1 MESYLWVVLLQK
13 TRNGAQRAFIV
24 ALLILLGWGA
34 AAPARA
40 TGPSGPDLS
49 AAGAI
54 LIDLDTGQVL
64 YEKNADTQFFPASTT
79 KIMTALVALER
90 GKLDDVITCGESVRS
105 VDGSRIYLEVGEQET
120 LRDLLYAMMLSSAND
135 AAVAIAEHYGGTV
148 EKFVEL
154 MNAKAAE
161 LGAKNTHFVT
171 PNGLHDPAHVTT
183 AHDLAIITRAAMQ
196 NPVFAQI
203 VNTREHDMPWPAK
216 NSIRQLY
223 NINDLLYS
231 FDGAIGVK
239 SGYTTQAQHTL
250 VGAAARSGMRLLSVT
265 LRSDL
270 AHRYADARALLAWG
284 FERFKP
290 QVVVERGANVGA
302 LTVRTQ
308 RIPLVTVD
316 RIIYDAYDAAGDP
329 PRLETKLVLSPRM
342 GLPKRGQIVGR
353 LDLLADGQ
361 LITSAPVAAAADA
374 KAVPLWAWFAAGGL
388 VGTGWQM
395 RQFAIR
401 RRQRRLFAKRKRKR
415 LH

>member
-1 MESYLWVVLLQK
+1 MELYFRVVLLQIK
-13 TRNGAQRAFIV
+13 RTGAQRALIV
-24 ALLILLGWGA
+24 ALLILLSFCA
-34 AAPARA
+34 VAPARA
-40 TGPSGPDLS
+40 DKPSEPDLS

-54 LIDLDTGQVL
+54 LVDLDTGQVL
-64 YEKNADTQFFPASTT
+64 YEKNADTPFYPASTT
-79 KIMTALVALER
+79 KIMTALLALER
-90 GKLDDVITCGESVRS
+90 GKLDDVITCGESVRN

-148 EKFVEL
+148 ERFVAL

-161 LGAKNTHFVT
+161 LGATNTHFVT
-171 PNGLHDPAHVTT
+171 PNGLHNPAHVTT
-183 AHDLAIITRAAMQ
+183 ARDLAVIARAAMQ

-203 VNTREHDMPWPAK
+203 VSTREHDMPWPVK
-216 NSIRQLY
+216 NSTRQLY

-239 SGYTTQAQHTL
+239 TGYTTQAHHTL
-250 VGAAARSGMRLLSVT
+250 VGAAARNGMRLLSVT

-270 AHRYADARALLAWG
+270 SHRFADARALLTWG
-284 FERFKP
+284 FEHFRP

-316 RIIYDAYDAAGDP
+316 RVTYDAAGDP
-329 PRLETKLVLSPRM
+329 PGLETKLVLSQRT

-361 LITSAPVAAAADA
+361 VITSVPVAAAADA
-374 KAVPLWAWFAAGGL
+374 RAVPRWAYLVAGGL
-388 VGTGWQM
+388 LGSGWQV
-395 RQFAIR
+395 RQLAMR
-401 RRQRRLFAKRKRKR
+401 RRRRRLFAKRGCKRVR
-415 LH
+415 